1 MDSRKLLKNKILK
14 IEESLDE
21 AYELVDIGYVKE
33 VNDEVELKLFDIM
46 KMVSEIRYLLRE
58 KLCRLVING
67 SQVFF

>member
-46 KMVSEIRYLLRE
+46 KMVSEIRYLRRG
-58 KLCRLVING
+58 KVM
-67 SQVFF
+67 

>member
-21 AYELVDIGYVKE
+21 AYELVDIGYVEE
-33 VNDEVELKLFDIM
+33 VYDEVDLKLNDIM

-58 KLCRLVING
+58 KSYID
-67 SQVFF
+67 